1 MARALCTE
9 ASRAAADRC
18 PGVLALHVAQ
28 DGGLARVRVPG
39 GVLAGAQVAALRA
52 AADLGNGLVDV
63 TSRAN
68 VQVRGLAPA
77 AAVDV
82 AALLRGAGL
91 LPSAAHDRAR
101 NVIASPLAGRHAR
114 AIADTDAVVARL
126 DEAICARPALAA
138 LPGRFLFAVDDGSSV
153 ALRPA
158 ADVTLVARS
167 ADVHAVALDGRFA
180 GDGLAVADAV
190 ALAVAAAER
199 FVSIGGAWRI
209 AELPG
214 GAAALG
220 FGLSGRLTRHAPT
233 LAPGRTTQRDGR
245 VAVTALVPLGQ
256 LDAATL
262 RALEGCGLG
271 VRLGTGRTLTV
282 VDVAPAAASATER
295 FLASLGLVLE
305 ARSGWCG
312 LTACAGIGRC
322 AKARFDVR
330 AAAAQ
335 RARVRR
341 PDGGLEHWAACE
353 RRCGERA
360 GTEVAVAA
368 YGDGISVRMG
378 ETTRRVETA
387 NHALAVL
394 A

>member
-1 MARALCTE
+1 MAPALCTD

-18 PGVLALHVAQ
+18 PGVLTLHAAQ

-39 GVLAGAQVAALRA
+39 GRLTRAQVAALGA
-52 AADLGNGLVDV
+52 AAELGNGLVDV

-68 VQVRGLAPA
+68 VQVRGLPPA
-77 AAVDV
+77 AAGDV
-82 AALLRGAGL
+82 AALLQGAGL

-114 AIADTDAVVARL
+114 AIADTDDAVARL
-126 DEAICARPALAA
+126 DAAICARPALAA
-138 LPGRFLFAVDDGSSV
+138 LPGRFLFAVDDGSGL

-158 ADVTLVARS
+158 ADVTLVARGDD
-167 ADVHAVALDGRFA
+167 AYAVALDGRLA
-180 GDGLAVADAV
+180 GDGLALDDAL

-199 FVSIGGAWRI
+199 FVAIGGAWRI
-209 AELPG
+209 GELPG

-220 FGLSGRLTRHAPT
+220 FTLRGPLARHAAA
-233 LAPGRTTQRDGR
+233 LAPGRATQRNGR

-256 LDAATL
+256 LDVATL
-262 RALEGCGLG
+262 RALEARGLG
-271 VRLGTGRTLTV
+271 ARLGAGRTLTL
-282 VDVAPAAASATER
+282 VDVAPAEASATEG
-295 FLASLGLVLE
+295 FLASLGLVVQ

-322 AKARFDVR
+322 AKARLDVR
-330 AAAAQ
+330 AAAEH

-341 PDGGLEHWAACE
+341 PDAGLEHWAACE

-360 GTEVAVAA
+360 GTDVAVAA
-368 YGDGISVRMG
+368 DGATISVRVG
-378 ETTRRVETA
+378 ESTRRVGSLGE
-387 NHALAVL
+387 ALAVL